1 MFLNLPETSMFNFT
15 GVGSVRR
22 VTCWLFAC
30 ALVARSAAAQDSASV
45 TDSLAERLE
54 RAEEAI
60 AALRQQVAT
69 QASSGVQS
77 RTGAQLELSGRVL
90 MNAFSNNRRVNN
102 SDVPYF
108 VRNDPVSG
116 RDNDAFGM
124 AIRQTSL
131 ALAVTVPGV
140 LGARFSGDAEV
151 DFFGGQQPSGGGRTF
166 PLVRMRTATG
176 ALRWTHAELL
186 AGQEV
191 VLISPHNPV
200 SVAMFGFPGFTA
212 AGNLWLWLPQL
223 RGTYERGS
231 NVRLGIQAAVLAPTS
246 GEPAAAFDTEADSAE
261 QSREPF
267 VQGRLRARW
276 GTDQMEGEIGLGAH
290 YGTVMSRDTV
300 GPTSRPLRL
309 RSDAISVDLRIPL
322 TSWLEMRG
330 EAYQGQAVR
339 GLGSGGIAQG
349 VARNARARGV
359 PVRDRA
365 AWLQVNA
372 RAASGITVG
381 SGCGFSDPEDE
392 DLPAATGR
400 MENGICEGHLIW
412 RPGPVLV
419 GFEYRRIKTTYSSGA
434 HTNNH
439 LNLAVGFV
447 F

>member
-1 MFLNLPETSMFNFT
+1 MFNT
-15 GVGSVRR
+15 SGVGSVRR
-22 VTCWLFAC
+22 VTCWLLAF
-30 ALVARSAAAQDSASV
+30 LLTGRIAAAQDSSTVA
-45 TDSLAERLE
+45 DSLAERLD

-69 QASSGVQS
+69 QAASGVQS
-77 RTGAQLELSGRVL
+77 RSGAQIELSGRVL

-108 VRNDPVSG
+108 VRADPVGG
-116 RDNDAFGM
+116 RVNDAFGI

-131 ALAVTVPGV
+131 AVAVTGPRV

-176 ALRWTHAELL
+176 VLRWSNTELL
-186 AGQEV
+186 AGQDV

-223 RGTYERGS
+223 RGTWERGS
-231 NVRLGIQAAVLAPTS
+231 NVKLGVQAAILAPTS
-246 GEPAAAFDTEADSAE
+246 GDAAAPFDTEADSAE

-267 VQGRLRARW
+267 VEARLRARW
-276 GTDQMEGEIGLGAH
+276 GADQMEGEVGFGAH

-300 GPTSRPLRL
+300 GPSARPIRL
-309 RSDAISVDLRIPL
+309 RSDAISVDLRVPL
-322 TSWLEMRG
+322 TSWLEVRG

-372 RAASGITVG
+372 RPTAAVTLG

-392 DLPAATGR
+392 DLPTATGR
-400 MENGICEGHLIW
+400 MENGICEGHVIW
-412 RPGPVLV
+412 RPEPLLLGL
-419 GFEYRRIKTTYSSGA
+419 EYRRIKTTYSSGA
-434 HTNNH
+434 FTNNH